1 MDLGWIQF
9 TCTIFSAATDTEKG
23 HLLEWGCLLNKG
35 AYLVGAS
42 LNRNI
47 WRGPHIR
54 EGALIGRRALNRIIT
69 VLNRFTENILG
80 FIYFKLI
87 FWFICTTL
95 TCRTFSI
102 HLYTLGV
109 LCLRSASTIHDQ
121 YLACVTKREFLLTI
135 PLQYQADKWRELRKL
150 SIRVLLVDP
159 KPNSPE
165 KHQTNGM
172 ADSKEN
178 YRYK

>member
-1 MDLGWIQF
+1 MSNQRKVDLGWIQF

-42 LNRNI
+42 FNRNI

-69 VLNRFTENILG
+69 VLHRFTENILG
-80 FIYFKLI
+80 VMYFKLI

-95 TCRTFSI
+95 TCRTFLI

-109 LCLRSASTIHDQ
+109 LCLRLLPQFMINNSH
-121 YLACVTKREFLLTI
+121 VWPRENFS
-135 PLQYQADKWRELRKL
+135 LQYHYNIK
-150 SIRVLLVDP
+150 
-159 KPNSPE
+159 
-165 KHQTNGM
+165 QTS
-172 ADSKEN
+172 DEN
-178 YRYK
+178 